1 LPYCDALSGNVFQ
14 AVCGSWFKC
23 WVWAKEARTMYIQ
36 ELWRYPVK
44 SLAGADSTGFSGK
57 ISTY

>member
-1 LPYCDALSGNVFQ
+1 VFQ